1 MIHRLEDGVGHG
13 HYGPFLAAAGCQAM
27 VPGVVE
33 RAFCPR
39 RRPCRLAQDGFGL
52 LVPVGGASVFFLPA
66 LSLLP
71 GETPTQLLR

>member
-71 GETPTQLLR
+71 GET